1 MSENNKKR
9 IGVYFYD
16 ETINLCDAGV
26 ALTNAKSRSEFLT
39 NAVEFYTSVLMKNH
53 TAKVLTPALES
64 VIRGTVGVSEDRIAK
79 VIFKNAVSMTTMMHM
94 MAEVYDIDPKR
105 IAYLQNLSY
114 HEITKF
120 NGKFKF
126 EDVFKYDD

>member
-9 IGVYFYD
+9 IGVYFDD

-26 ALTNAKSRSEFLT
+26 ALTDAKSRSEFLT

-53 TAKVLTPALES
+53 TTSVLTPALES
-64 VIRGTVGVSEDRIAK
+64 VIRGTVGISEDRIAK
-79 VIFKNAVSMTTMMHM
+79 MIFKYAVSMTTMMHL
-94 MAEVYDIDPKR
+94 MAEVYDIDPRR
-105 IAYLQNLSY
+105 IEYLQKQSY
-114 HEITKF
+114 REISKF

-126 EDVFKYDD
+126 EDVLRFED